1 MQHSYVIILIR
12 KNQVLWRKEKE
23 MKKLLALAILVSLGM
38 GNAVSVLAAEKTVL
52 SAGAEQTVDNN
63 KKVKKEEKKKSEKIK
78 PVKDKFAYVNM
89 AWWNQFNDDI
99 LNQYII
105 KAVENNKDLKM
116 ATLTIDEYY
125 QNVVA
130 QRAGELPSLQAG
142 FIPGYGGMMDHEAG
156 SFLLPIFANYE
167 IDIFGKNH
175 NKTSAVRKLY
185 ESSILDEQAAYISIA
200 SAVGSVYVNIVK
212 MDAMIDLQEDIVKL
226 RKEIFEIMS
235 VSNAEGLVSTSDLVR
250 ANQSYVMGVADLT
263 DLKKNRS
270 KLLHQLAVLTGDSP
284 NNIEEYKR
292 IDYRDLAFSGYVP
305 EFVNSDVIM
314 KRPDY
319 MKAEKMLEKAGI
331 DVRVARKEMLP
342 SLNLGGLLLFNATN
356 FGSLFTTSNMLWGF
370 GGGIVQPLFMGGRL
384 KANLKAKKIAYEK
397 SLKNYEKVNLTSMQ
411 EVNDSLVSINMDK
424 EKLAKQKKIQ
434 ELEKKDF
441 DISKVRFSE
450 GVIAKLD
457 LNQKEENLLNIN
469 KTVYSSEFDCMID
482 YISFYKA
489 IAAQNIDKNIQES

>member
-12 KNQVLWRKEKE
+12 KNQVPWRKEKK

-38 GNAVSVLAAEKTVL
+38 GNAAMVLAAEKTVL
-52 SAGAEQTVDNN
+52 SAGAEQTVDNDKQQA
-63 KKVKKEEKKKSEKIK
+63 KKEKKKKSDKIK
-78 PVKDKFAYVNM
+78 PVKDKYEYVNM
-89 AWWNQFNDDI
+89 AWWEQFNDDI
-99 LNQYII
+99 LNSYII

-125 QNVVA
+125 QNVIS
-130 QRAGELPSLQAG
+130 QRASELPQLQGG
-142 FIPGYGGMMDHEAG
+142 FLPGYGGIMDHEAG
-156 SFLLPIFANYE
+156 SFLLPIIASYE
-167 IDIFGKNH
+167 IDLFGKNH
-175 NKTSAVRKLY
+175 NKTTAVRKLY
-185 ESSILDEQAAYISIA
+185 ESSILDEKAAYISIA
-200 SAVGSVYVNIVK
+200 SSVGTVYINIVK
-212 MDAMIDLQEDIVKL
+212 LDAMIDLQEDIVNL

-235 VSNAEGLVSTSDLVR
+235 VSNAEGIVSTSDLVK
-250 ANQSYVMGVADLT
+250 ANQSYISGVADLT
-263 DLKKNRS
+263 DLKKERT

-292 IDYRDLAFSGYVP
+292 IDYKELAFSGNIP

-331 DVRVARKEMLP
+331 DVKVARKEMLP
-342 SLNLGGLLLFNATN
+342 SLNLGGLLLFNSTN

-370 GGGIVQPLFMGGRL
+370 GGGLIQPLFMGGKLR
-384 KANLKAKKIAYEK
+384 ANLKAKKIAYER
-397 SLKNYEKVNLTSMQ
+397 SLKNYEKVNLTSIQ

-424 EKLAKQKKIQ
+424 EKLSRQKKIQ

-441 DISKVRFSE
+441 AISETRFAQ

-457 LNQKEENLLNIN
+457 LNQMEENLLNIN

-489 IAAQNIDKNIQES
+489 IAAQNI

>member
-1 MQHSYVIILIR
+1 
-12 KNQVLWRKEKE
+12 
-23 MKKLLALAILVSLGM
+23 MKKILTLAILVSLGLS
-38 GNAVSVLAAEKTVL
+38 NAVSVLAAEKTVL
-52 SAGAEQTVDNN
+52 SAGAEQTVDNDKNN
-63 KKVKKEEKKKSEKIK
+63 KKDKKKKSEKIK
-78 PVKDKFAYVNM
+78 PVKNKYEYVNM
-89 AWWNQFNDDI
+89 AWWGQFNDDI
-99 LNQYII
+99 LNDYII

-125 QNVVA
+125 QNVVG
-130 QRAGELPSLQAG
+130 QRANELPTIHAG
-142 FIPGYGGMMDHEAG
+142 FMPGYGGFMEHEAG
-156 SFLLPIFANYE
+156 SFLLPIMASYE
-167 IDIFGKNH
+167 LDLFGKNH
-175 NKTSAVRKLY
+175 NKTTAIRKLY
-185 ESSILDEQAAYISIA
+185 EASILDEQAAYISIA
-200 SAVGSVYVNIVK
+200 SSVGTVYINIVK
-212 MDAMIDLQEDIVKL
+212 LDAMVDLQEDIVKL

-235 VSNAEGLVSTSDLVR
+235 ISNLEGLVSTSDLVK
-250 ANQSYVMGVADLT
+250 ANQSYIQGVADLT
-263 DLKKNRS
+263 DLKKQRT

-292 IDYRDLAFSGYVP
+292 IDYKELAFSGNIP

-342 SLNLGGLLLFNATN
+342 TLNLGGLMLFNATN
-356 FGSLFTTSNMLWGF
+356 LGSLFTTSNMLWGI
-370 GGGIVQPLFMGGRL
+370 GGGIMQPLFMGGRI

-424 EKLAKQKKIQ
+424 EKLTKQKKIQ
-434 ELEKKDF
+434 ELEKEDF
-441 DISKVRFSE
+441 AISQTRFAQ

-457 LNQKEENLLNIN
+457 LNQMEENLLSVN
-469 KTVYSSEFDCMID
+469 KMVYSSEFDCMID

-489 IAAQNIDKNIQES
+489 IAAQNI